1 MRLRAFLA
9 LLALLGTVLSSLP
22 AAAITIL
29 RDAEMERALR
39 ELARPIISAAGLSAG
54 QVRIMVIQDDSLNAF
69 VVDSSSVFIHSG
81 LILKMKIDAIL
92 FMPMQK

>member
-39 ELARPIISAAGLSAG
+39 ELARPIIGCGPVRGSSAHHGDPG
-54 QVRIMVIQDDSLNAF
+54 
-69 VVDSSSVFIHSG
+69 
-81 LILKMKIDAIL
+81 
-92 FMPMQK
+92 